1 MNKIKFDL
9 SFLEDTQA
17 KQINN
22 ENKENNKIPN
32 YEGHNITNTESESN
46 GPFKIFIICI
56 IAAFVG
62 FISWNI
68 YIEISKTEK
77 ARKIKQLEEI
87 ALQYKRDKDPLL
99 NSTLTELSKVK
110 EEDVAI
116 TAKAIEEAFYEEKNI
131 KIDSLVNYYIENGS
145 RDSSKEKEYI
155 RTYYNDKQQ
164 EFEKD
169 FKDHFQKIKSSYALK
184 IINVWKNNVTSFEN
198 KKKIYIKTLFN
209 GKEKDFNEA
218 LDKVLGYK
226 NFTLVEKS
234 LPKSGVIKNYTR
246 REAVAPFKIITSNY
260 SDDEN
265 YYIKLVDSRTD
276 HVAETIFVRSG
287 DTVEVKVPVGSYKI
301 RYATGHKWYGEEDLF
316 GHETSYAKSNEL
328 LVFSYSG
335 YYVSGMSLTLY
346 KTRNGNFATN
356 PMKAEDF

>member
-22 ENKENNKIPN
+22 DNKENNKIPN

-209 GKEKDFNEA
+209 
-218 LDKVLGYK
+218 
-226 NFTLVEKS
+226 
-234 LPKSGVIKNYTR
+234 
-246 REAVAPFKIITSNY
+246 
-260 SDDEN
+260 
-265 YYIKLVDSRTD
+265 
-276 HVAETIFVRSG
+276 
-287 DTVEVKVPVGSYKI
+287 VK
-301 RYATGHKWYGEEDLF
+301 
-316 GHETSYAKSNEL
+316 
-328 LVFSYSG
+328 
-335 YYVSGMSLTLY
+335 
-346 KTRNGNFATN
+346 
-356 PMKAEDF
+356 

>member
-9 SFLEDTQA
+9 SFLEDSQA
-17 KQINN
+17 KQTNN
-22 ENKENNKIPN
+22 ENNKISN
-32 YEGHNITNTESESN
+32 NKYHDITNTEPESN
-46 GPFKIFIICI
+46 APFIIFIICI
-56 IAAFVG
+56 IAAFIG

-68 YIEISKTEK
+68 YLETSKTEK

-87 ALQYKRDKDPLL
+87 ALQYKRNKDPLL
-99 NSTLTELSKVK
+99 NSTLTELSKIK

-116 TAKAIEEAFYEEKNI
+116 TTKAIDEAFSVEKNI
-131 KIDSLVNYYIENGS
+131 KVDGLVNDYVENGF
-145 RDSSKEKEYI
+145 RDSSKEKEYTKI
-155 RTYYNDKQQ
+155 YYNNKQQ
-164 EFEKD
+164 EFDKD
-169 FKDHFQKIKSSYALK
+169 FNDHFQKIKGAYALK
-184 IINVWKNNVTSFEN
+184 IINLWKNNVSAFES

-276 HVAETIFVRSG
+276 RVAETIFVRSG

-301 RYATGHKWYGEEDLF
+301 RYATGRKWYGEEDLF
-316 GHETSYAKSNEL
+316 GHDTSYAKSNEL